1 MLPCDLDKIREIVF
15 HHLPDGQAERARQLL
30 DGLDSDSIKASI
42 QAESPHALTVQYRV
56 THYTLQ
62 GLEKALESQGFHLDN
77 SLLQK
82 LKRAL
87 VYHCEN
93 VQRKNLAINA
103 PDAKSQ
109 RVFAR
114 LYEQQLHGDRDETPE
129 EWRKYK

>member
-1 MLPCDLDKIREIVF
+1 MLPYDLDKIREIVF
-15 HHLPDGQAERARQLL
+15 HQLPDGQVERARALL
-30 DGLDSDSIKASI
+30 DGLDSMKASVKL
-42 QAESPHALTVQYRV
+42 ENGRTLVVQYKI

-62 GLEKALESQGFHLDN
+62 GIESALQAQGFHLDN

-93 VQRKNLAINA
+93 VQRENLTINA

-114 LYEQQLHGDRDETPE
+114 VYEQHLHGDRDETPE
-129 EWRKYK
+129 EWREYK